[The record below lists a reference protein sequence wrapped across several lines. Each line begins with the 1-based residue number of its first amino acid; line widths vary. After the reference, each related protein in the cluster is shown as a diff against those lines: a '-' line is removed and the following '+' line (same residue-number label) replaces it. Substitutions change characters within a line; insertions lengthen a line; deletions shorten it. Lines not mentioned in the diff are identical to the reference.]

1 MEIWNLC
8 IPREGFLFFE
18 FGNVFIALILFH
30 SLLEIFEISYR
41 KFWSKSL
48 APKKSFLLSYC
59 RWWRHFKWV
68 AEGLWNRKETKS
80 QKIYIAELVIL
91 VILKLQILI
100 TLIQWRVRIKKEKQ
114 YFELVM
120 EAFKAGEN
128 GLFGVRFLTHFV
140 SRRGDYRSG
149 KRLNM
154 RKVIPYIASQ
164 FRKDKIWLRRTK
176 PSKRQYQIMLAV
188 DDSSSMNDNHSK
200 QVRNEQIL
208 ETGYKQWTGWTF
220 V

>member
-1 MEIWNLC
+1 MKQKRDEITENL
-8 IPREGFLFFE
+8 
-18 FGNVFIALILFH
+18 
-30 SLLEIFEISYR
+30 
-41 KFWSKSL
+41 
-48 APKKSFLLSYC
+48 YC
-59 RWWRHFKWV
+59 RTGNSCYF
-68 AEGLWNRKETKS
+68 ETPNS
-80 QKIYIAELVIL
+80 HNSHSM
-91 VILKLQILI
+91 
-100 TLIQWRVRIKKEKQ
+100 TCVRIKKEKQ

-208 ETGYKQWTGWTF
+208 ETCYKQ
-220 V
+220 